1 MRIYLIN
8 KFVQY
13 IESLYLRIEVI
24 LSHNLLTVETAIQ
37 LSLCLDTL
45 LWRYIV
51 FLVYILDRSII
62 KDAIPS
68 LFLRISLDLL
78 HWLSDSHWWLLK
90 YWFFRCFLL
99 LFGLFLTGNIRLL
112 FNENVLILMENDSFH
127 YLIGLWK
134 NRWILFHRTILF

>member
-78 HWLSDSHWWLLK
+78 H
-90 YWFFRCFLL
+90 
-99 LFGLFLTGNIRLL
+99 
-112 FNENVLILMENDSFH
+112 
-127 YLIGLWK
+127 
-134 NRWILFHRTILF
+134 